1 MLSARVCAGLCVV
14 QRRRSGVAGDAISCG
29 AKSDE
34 EVFGG
39 CILLPACVRASG
51 VSGRGLYLGSTAYG
65 ASVCRPGNAYAGFVS
80 NTNVINYATPFA
92 SWGPNTCD
100 STGMTTLSQCGN
112 LTGVGTQNTPA
123 GFGNTIV
130 HVTNVNTDGNPNTIW
145 QTYDQPSIN
154 AWNIEGFCPR
164 SLPQCRKDKNCAGHR
179 DCRLGHR
186 GL

>member
-1 MLSARVCAGLCVV
+1 MQSARVCAGLCVV

-65 ASVCRPGNAYAGFVS
+65 ASVCRPGNAYACFVS
-80 NTNVINYATPFA
+80 NTNVINYATPIA
-92 SWGPNTCD
+92 SLGAEYLRLDRYDNALTVRQFDWSGDAEHTCRFRKYNRVRHEREH
-100 STGMTTLSQCGN
+100 QRE
-112 LTGVGTQNTPA
+112 PKY
-123 GFGNTIV
+123 
-130 HVTNVNTDGNPNTIW
+130 IW

-154 AWNIEGFCPR
+154 AWNIKGFCPR
-164 SLPQCRKDKNCAGHR
+164 SLPPMSKRQELRR
-179 DCRLGHR
+179 SP
-186 GL
+186 

>member
-1 MLSARVCAGLCVV
+1 MQSARVCAGLCVV
-14 QRRRSGVAGDAISCG
+14 ERRRSGVAGDAISCG

-39 CILLPACVRASG
+39 CILLPACGQAAY
-51 VSGRGLYLGSTAYG
+51 SGRGLYLDSTAYG

-80 NTNVINYATPFA
+80 NTNVINYATPIA
-92 SWGPNTCD
+92 SWGPNICD
-100 STGMTTLSQCGN
+100 STGVTTLSPCGH

-123 GFGNTIV
+123 DFGNTIV
-130 HVTNVNTDGNPNTIW
+130 RVTNMNTNRNPNTIG

-164 SLPQCRKDKNCAGHR
+164 SLSPMSKRQELRR
-179 DCRLGHR
+179 SP
-186 GL
+186 